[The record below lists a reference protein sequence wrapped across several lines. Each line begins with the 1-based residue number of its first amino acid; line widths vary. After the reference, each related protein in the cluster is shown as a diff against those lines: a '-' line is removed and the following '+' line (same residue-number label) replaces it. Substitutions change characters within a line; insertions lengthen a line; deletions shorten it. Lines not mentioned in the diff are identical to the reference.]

1 MRLITLSALCVL
13 AGCSSAPPASQT
25 DAPSTT
31 APVVAAATAETPA
44 TATPATASESTSEK
58 IPFKPPPGYKVKI
71 DDWDIVYCKKVAI
84 IGSRFPKEICM
95 TEPQLKE
102 HLAAV
107 ETMKRDKE
115 QISHVCSQ
123 AAGCANP

>member
-1 MRLITLSALCVL
+1 MRLITLTAACVL

-31 APVVAAATAETPA
+31 AVVAATTETPA
-44 TATPATASESTSEK
+44 TATPAAASETTAEK
-58 IPFKPPPGYKVKI
+58 KPFKPPPGYKVKI
-71 DDWDIVYCKKVAI
+71 DDWDIVYCKKVPL
-84 IGSRFPKEICM
+84 IGSRFPKEVCM
-95 TEPQLKE
+95 TEPELKE

>member
-1 MRLITLSALCVL
+1 MRLITLTALCVL
-13 AGCSSAPPASQT
+13 AGCSSNPPESQ
-25 DAPSTT
+25 T
-31 APVVAAATAETPA
+31 APVVAAATTSAPAAAAEPAA
-44 TATPATASESTSEK
+44 TAATSEK
-58 IPFKPPPGYKVKI
+58 KPFKPPPGYKVKI
-71 DDWDIVYCKKVAI
+71 DDWDIVYCKKI
-84 IGSRFPKEICM
+84 PLLGSRFPKEVCM

-102 HLAAV
+102 HLAAM